1 MRRALWTVLLAAA
14 MSSAAGVSFA
24 QAPWEEWRTIETVH
38 YRIHFP
44 APFEPW
50 ARHAAASIESI
61 HERVTGLVGY
71 APARRIDVVVSDP
84 LADANGMAVPFL
96 DRPRIVLWT
105 SPPQMEEGFADFTD
119 WMTLLATHEVAHVVH
134 LSRPRHRAPRWLER
148 LSPAPFGPL
157 AIGSPRWVVEGYATL
172 VEGALTGSGRPA
184 SSFRAMVL
192 REFAAEGKLPEYA
205 ELSGS
210 AGWLGGSMAYLAGS
224 AYLEWLSAREGGER
238 LPALWKRMASRRGG
252 SFEESF
258 RAVFGE
264 SPRDLYGRFSA
275 DLTARAVADE
285 RRLNAEGLVEGEP
298 WQRLRGGTLAPEVS
312 RDGARLLVRRD
323 PSPSES
329 ELAVW
334 EIAESEEERR
344 VDAARE
350 KREAELAKDPEEIA
364 TRPESPRPRRPRW
377 RLPRQNGYSAADPR
391 FLSDGASVLFA
402 RRAPDAEGVLRWD
415 LLRWTLESG
424 RVERITRL
432 ADVRDPDPDPSGRFA
447 IAVRGRYGFS
457 SLARVDLATG
467 AVFDLDVP
475 QAPGETWR
483 VWAHPRVSPEG
494 SRIAALLHKG
504 GRWRLVVLPVEGGP
518 PVELPLGGAPQ
529 GPPAWSADGARILV
543 ATDAGGVWDLAA
555 VDASGGRKAAPLTRV
570 TGGAFAPAPSP
581 DGRWVYFLSM
591 TAKGVDVRR
600 LDLGAPGPP
609 SAALVAAPAAS
620 ASPAISESETAR
632 PRSYDAWKELTVRP
646 FVNFAVG
653 PSGAS
658 VQPGVDVGDTIG
670 RLHAMAAGSL
680 GNAAGP
686 RGGMGA
692 IAWRALPV
700 AIAVQGF
707 TAIEKP
713 GAQGLAPRPELDA
726 QRSGGWLSLE
736 WGRPFSWG
744 RISAEAGGGG
754 TRVEAFALDRSFW
767 RALGSAAGE
776 IALRHT
782 RGRWGWA
789 AALDA
794 FAAAGST
801 DGAAW
806 RQGAGSAAL
815 SGITPAATLTGSG
828 RWGGTGGAPSPF
840 DVFWIGGAPS
850 LLFPEGL
857 DRNRIFDPALPSAVQ
872 IGKSLERYRAELAAA
887 GVPVSVYGE
896 WSRAWTGESRPEDG
910 APLGRGVA
918 GPRAGDAVKP
928 GFVRAAGVEV
938 RLDRL
943 VPAEFGRRMDFRVG
957 GAWITS
963 ETPRISAARGY
974 ALLVYRP

>member
-1 MRRALWTVLLAAA
+1 MRRALWTALLAAA
-14 MSSAAGVSFA
+14 MSFAAGASLA
-24 QAPWEEWRTIETVH
+24 QAPWEDWRTIETVH

-71 APARRIDVVVSDP
+71 SPAPRIDVVISDP
-84 LADANGMAVPFL
+84 IADANGMAIPFL

-105 SPPQMEEGFADFTD
+105 SPPQVEEGLADFTD

-134 LSRPRHRAPRWLER
+134 LSRPRNRAPRWLER

-192 REFAAEGKLPEYA
+192 REFAAEGRLPAYSD
-205 ELSGS
+205 LSGS

-224 AYLEWLSAREGGER
+224 AYLEWLAAREGGER

-252 SFEESF
+252 SFDESF

-264 SPRDLYGRFSA
+264 SPRDLYGRFTA
-275 DLTARAVADE
+275 DLTARAVAE
-285 RRLNAEGLVEGEP
+285 ENRLKAEGLVEGEA

-329 ELAVW
+329 YLAVW
-334 EIAESEEERR
+334 EIAESEKERR
-344 VDAARE
+344 ADANRE
-350 KREAELAKDPEEIA
+350 KREAEIAKDPEEA
-364 TRPESPRPRRPRW
+364 ADRPERPLPRRPRW
-377 RLPRQNGYSAADPR
+377 TLPRQNGYSASDPR
-391 FLSDGASVLFA
+391 FLRDGESVLFA
-402 RRAPDAEGVLRWD
+402 RRGPDAEGVLRWD
-415 LLRWTLESG
+415 LHRWTLASG

-432 ADVRDPDPDPSGRFA
+432 ADVRDPDPDPDGRFA

-457 SLARVDLATG
+457 SLARVDLSTG
-467 AVFDLDVP
+467 AVSDLDVP
-475 QAPGETWR
+475 QSPGETWR

-494 SRIAALLHKG
+494 SRIAALLHRG
-504 GRWRLVVLPVEGGP
+504 GRWRLVVLPVEGGD
-518 PVELPLGGAPQ
+518 PVELPLGAAPQ
-529 GPPAWSADGARILV
+529 GPPAWSDDGRRIFV
-543 ATDAGGVWDLAA
+543 ATDAGGVWDIAA
-555 VDASGGRKAAPLTRV
+555 LDASGGRPAAAMTRV

-581 DGRWVYFLSM
+581 DGRSLYFLAM
-591 TAKGVDVRR
+591 TAKGVDLRR
-600 LDLGAPGPP
+600 LDLEGSAPTPGAAPP
-609 SAALVAAPAAS
+609 APSLLAAPAAS
-620 ASPAISESETAR
+620 GSPALAIAESAAPE
-632 PRSYDAWKELTVRP
+632 PRAYDAWTQLTVRP

-653 PSGAS
+653 PSGVS
-658 VQPGVDVGDTIG
+658 VQPGADAGDTIG
-670 RLHAMAAGSL
+670 RLHAMAGGSL
-680 GNAAGP
+680 GDAAGP

-692 IAWRALPV
+692 IAWRGWPV
-700 AIAVQGF
+700 AIAGQGF

-713 GAQGLAPRPELDA
+713 GAQGLAPRPELDS

-736 WGRPFSWG
+736 WGRPFAWG
-744 RISAEAGGGG
+744 RVSAEAGGGG
-754 TRVEAFALDRSFW
+754 TRVEAFAQDRSFW
-767 RALGSAAGE
+767 RALGSAAGAL
-776 IALRHT
+776 ALRRT

-794 FAAAGST
+794 FGAAGST
-801 DGAAW
+801 DGGAW
-806 RQGAGSAAL
+806 QQGAGSAAL

-828 RWGGTGGAPSPF
+828 RWGGTGGTPSAF
-840 DVFWIGGAPS
+840 DVFWTGGAPS
-850 LLFPEGL
+850 LLFPEGM
-857 DRNRIFDPALPSAVQ
+857 DRNRILSPALPSAVQ
-872 IGKSLERYRAELAAA
+872 VGRSLEGYRAELAAA
-887 GVPVSVYGE
+887 EVPVSVYGE
-896 WSRAWTGESRPEDG
+896 WMRAWSAGER
-910 APLGRGVA
+910 
-918 GPRAGDAVKP
+918 P
-928 GFVRAAGVEV
+928 GFVRAAGAEV

-963 ETPRISAARGY
+963 ETPRINAGRGY